1 MLGGTYIIAC
11 VKFENLLQGTE
22 EISDVKIFCTVF
34 LEILGPYMLFGKCRL
49 SFTAIHTLYD
59 INFLFE
65 SQTIRDHIGR
75 RKKEVKLERFLIP
88 HDLYVT
94 FSYSINQ

>member
-1 MLGGTYIIAC
+1 
-11 VKFENLLQGTE
+11 
-22 EISDVKIFCTVF
+22 
-34 LEILGPYMLFGKCRL
+34 MLFEKCRL
-49 SFTAIHTLYD
+49 SFTAIHTLND

-94 FSYSINQ
+94 FSYSISTNSRGEDNRLINDVN